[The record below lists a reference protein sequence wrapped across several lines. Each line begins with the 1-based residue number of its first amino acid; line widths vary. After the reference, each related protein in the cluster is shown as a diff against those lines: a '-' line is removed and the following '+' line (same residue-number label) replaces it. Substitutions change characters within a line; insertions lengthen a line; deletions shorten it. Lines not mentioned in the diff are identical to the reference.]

1 MHFQVLF
8 IATVRAPHSSQLYIS
23 TASRAEKK
31 KNGVSVSILLL
42 SHKHLSCTL
51 NGNFSR
57 RIKKM
62 FVLSSRPTFTIS

>member
-8 IATVRAPHSSQLYIS
+8 IATVGAPHSSQLYIS

-31 KNGVSVSILLL
+31 KNGVSVSISLL

-51 NGNFSR
+51 NGNF
-57 RIKKM
+57 
-62 FVLSSRPTFTIS
+62 

>member
-31 KNGVSVSILLL
+31 KNGVSVSI
-42 SHKHLSCTL
+42 S
-51 NGNFSR
+51 
-57 RIKKM
+57 
-62 FVLSSRPTFTIS
+62 FVVTQALKLHIEWKF